1 LVLSITI
8 IYYNKPPNGL
18 ALSRV
23 AQLLPES
30 ILTANKERHLNHF
43 SPRLATSAAAPG
55 WAASEIESIF

>member
-1 LVLSITI
+1 LVL
-8 IYYNKPPNGL
+8 PPNGL

-30 ILTANKERHLNHF
+30 ILPANKETHLNNF

-55 WAASEIESIF
+55 WAALVIFILF